1 MFLRKVL
8 GSLRPGSRS
17 GKRSIAPSLRANS
30 VSPLGRRRLRLEP
43 LEDRQMLSITLF
55 VDADSTAQ
63 FQDGLDWTH
72 AYTDLQA
79 ALTRAAE
86 LNADGIA
93 NNDVEAIW
101 IAEGTY
107 LPTAELE
114 PGDARSASFSLVDG
128 VSLYGGFAGT
138 ETSLDQ
144 RDLSICT
151 TILSGDLGVSGDVS
165 DNAYTVVYCG
175 EDIVAT
181 LDGVTI
187 TGGGAFVNDAEDASH
202 LEKNSGGGIFNS
214 GNLTLR
220 NAEICRNYAI
230 SNGGAI
236 YNDNEGQLFLENT
249 SVSQNLAYCGAG
261 IFNDGL
267 LEISSN
273 SNIFGNSAIDSNDSD
288 FGWRNR
294 GEVLLTVISD
304 YMFAN
309 GSSWGGLVIAPGW
322 GGGIYNNGIADVFDS
337 TISWNQSVDGGG
349 ISNYGQLKIEN
360 VIFQENV
367 ALNGA
372 GVANYGEL
380 EVIASQ
386 FQSNV
391 GYFPY
396 YYYLDGGTGKG
407 AGIYNF
413 ETGVV
418 DIANSLF
425 ANNNGGGMVNCGHMT
440 VVSSTITQNVAV
452 FGGGIA
458 THSESIT
465 ELYNTI
471 VAGNET
477 GMGSIGLKGDN
488 PDIGGILYDN
498 PEVSGSFIGSN
509 NLIGDGTGLSGL
521 VDGVDGNQIGTA
533 ESPIDPGLSITTQEE
548 TGLIQYEL
556 LSNSPAIDAGDT
568 SLLPADVTD
577 MDGDGDT
584 SEPIPFD
591 IEGAD
596 RVQGYSVDIGA
607 YETDADLQVGPI
619 LYVDAT
625 PSDSDSSWQYV
636 YTDLQSALDR
646 AAVLNSDDIPENDVE
661 AIWIAEGTY
670 RPTISAATV
679 LIDTI
684 PPTSSVT
691 SSSTADASTGTSS
704 GGDSVENTESIDDT
718 PADVSM
724 VTYIPTLEEGIWGRP
739 LYDSARVVCFSLV
752 DGVSLY
758 GGFAGTETSL
768 DERDL
773 SSHETILSGDLGV
786 LGDTSDNAYTVVY
799 CGEDITAGLDG
810 VTVTDGNAD
819 ALIGTQGKSDGGGI
833 YNLGTLAVANCVISD
848 NTVGESG
855 GGIYNAGVLSVTNST
870 ILNNFAPSKY
880 DYLTPSGGWNI
891 CYIYTPCCGGGI
903 YNSGDLTVI
912 NSTITGNSAEH
923 GGGICNDNGTLTVT
937 NSTVSDNSSGIYNVG
952 SSAAATLNNT
962 IVAGN
967 IGSDIDV
974 LYSVSVRSSSSSWS
988 GNPFSG
994 SNNLIGKSSADSGLV
1009 DGVDGNQV
1017 GTADA
1022 PVDPMLSE
1030 LVQFV
1035 NGQYGYYP
1043 LADSPVIDAGNND
1056 LLSDGVTAD
1065 IAGNERIYNGTVDIG
1080 ACESVPV
1087 IVTVV
1092 DVDDVSLIPEG
1103 EVLPVKRTS
1112 FTPPTN
1118 FSPGKATV
1126 PRRSELPPRQLIRP
1140 VSELTDVVFAESVSE
1155 QALWSSDDL
1164 AAIAKEFQMVTVRKT
1179 TDESENN
1186 PSFALELGLYVDLD

>member
-8 GSLRPGSRS
+8 GSLRPGSHF

-107 LPTAELE
+107 CPTAELE
-114 PGDARSASFSLVDG
+114 SGDVRSASFSLVDG

-144 RDLSICT
+144 RDLSVCT

-175 EDIVAT
+175 ENIVAT
-181 LDGVTI
+181 LDGLAI
-187 TGGGAFVNDAEDASH
+187 TDGYASGAEDASH
-202 LEKNSGGGIFNS
+202 LEKDSGGGIYNS
-214 GNLTLR
+214 GNLTLS
-220 NAEICRNYAI
+220 NVSLLNNYAI

-236 YNDNEGQLFLENT
+236 YNNSEGQLFLENT
-249 SVSQNLAYCGAG
+249 SVAQNLAYCGAG

-267 LEISSN
+267 LKIGSN
-273 SNIFGNSAIDSNDSD
+273 SKIFNNSAVDSSDYLPSFFVPNNDSEFTLSVVGD
-288 FGWRNR
+288 S
-294 GEVLLTVISD
+294 I
-304 YMFAN
+304 FAN
-309 GSSWGGLVIAPGW
+309 NPNWEGSIGILIAPGC
-322 GGGIYNNGIADVFDS
+322 GGGIYNNGIAEVSNS
-337 TISWNQSVDGGG
+337 TISENQSACGGG
-349 ISNYGQLKIEN
+349 ILNHGQLQIEN

-367 ALNGA
+367 AFYGG
-372 GVANYGEL
+372 GVANHGEL
-380 EVIASQ
+380 EVVGSQ
-386 FQSNV
+386 FQGNV
-391 GYFPY
+391 ASYPNY
-396 YYYLDGGTGKG
+396 YGICGASGEKGG
-407 AGIYNF
+407 GIYNHD
-413 ETGVV
+413 TGVV
-418 DIANSLF
+418 NIANSLF
-425 ANNNGGGMVNCGHMT
+425 TQNRGGGGIVNHGHMSI
-440 VVSSTITQNVAV
+440 VSSTITQNSAKEIA
-452 FGGGIA
+452 GGISSRSGA
-458 THSESIT
+458 IT

-471 VAGNET
+471 VAENKTYREYDFRV
-477 GMGSIGLKGDN
+477 MGPDATPIGKDVAGA
-488 PDIGGILYDN
+488 
-498 PEVSGSFIGSN
+498 FIGSN
-509 NLIGDGTGLSGL
+509 NLIGNGTGLL
-521 VDGVDGNQIGTA
+521 NLTDGIDGNQIGTA
-533 ESPIDPGLSITTQEE
+533 ESPIDPGLSITTKEE

-556 LSNSPAIDAGDT
+556 LSDSPAIDAGANNLAVDPDGNALT
-568 SLLPADVTD
+568 TD
-577 MDGDGDT
+577 LYGN
-584 SEPIPFD
+584 
-591 IEGAD
+591 A
-596 RVQGYSVDIGA
+596 RVSGNAVDIGA
-607 YETDADLQVGPI
+607 
-619 LYVDAT
+619 
-625 PSDSDSSWQYV
+625 
-636 YTDLQSALDR
+636 
-646 AAVLNSDDIPENDVE
+646 VE
-661 AIWIAEGTY
+661 A
-670 RPTISAATV
+670 
-679 LIDTI
+679 
-684 PPTSSVT
+684 VT
-691 SSSTADASTGTSS
+691 SSSPVAQTYVVTSL
-704 GGDSVENTESIDDT
+704 ENTIAEDGVLTFLEAFLAANSNHAVGDAQAGSYLEQDVIQF
-718 PADVSM
+718 ADGLQGTIV
-724 VTYIPTLEEGIWGRP
+724 
-739 LYDSARVVCFSLV
+739 V
-752 DGVSLY
+752 DGELVIS
-758 GGFAGTETSL
+758 
-768 DERDL
+768 DDL
-773 SSHETILSGDLGV
+773 CIEGSGVNLITFDAQGQNRVFTVATDTAVTLSGITITG
-786 LGDTSDNAYTVVY
+786 GSDDN
-799 CGEDITAGLDG
+799 
-810 VTVTDGNAD
+810 
-819 ALIGTQGKSDGGGI
+819 GGGI
-833 YNLGTLAVANCVISD
+833 YNLGTLTVTNCVISD
-848 NTVGESG
+848 NTVNESG
-855 GGIYNAGVLSVTNST
+855 GGIYNAGILTVTNSSILNNSTPEEYSCLVPYTSSYICFACRGGGVYNAGGDLTVTNST
-870 ILNNFAPSKY
+870 IA
-880 DYLTPSGGWNI
+880 
-891 CYIYTPCCGGGI
+891 
-903 YNSGDLTVI
+903 
-912 NSTITGNSAEH
+912 GNSAVY
-923 GGGICNDNGTLTVT
+923 GGGICNDGGGYGGTLTVT
-937 NSTVSDNSSGIYNVG
+937 NSTILDNDAFGICNISILSPVPCG
-952 SSAAATLNNT
+952 QIELNNS

-967 IGSDIDV
+967 ALADVITFSPRYTGDLPPSWEEGCLVAVSRDSLESSFSHHIGPFCFLVKD
-974 LYSVSVRSSSSSWS
+974 WS
-988 GNPFSG
+988 GGSFSG
-994 SNNLIGKSSADSGLV
+994 SNNLIGYTSTEANLV
-1009 DGVDGNQV
+1009 NGVDGNQV

-1164 AAIAKEFQMVTVRKT
+1164 AAIAKEFQMVTVEKT

-1186 PSFALELGLYVDLD
+1186 PSFALELGLYADLG